1 MKEKE
6 VDYFVEVV
14 EMKKGQTLGT
24 LLIETGKASF
34 RLSTVYA
41 AGDFLIATDDQNRVL
56 VYSIRSGA
64 QLGRVFGGYA
74 AVSVESGYL
83 GFENE
88 VGKIAI
94 YSLNNLER
102 KDELVFSSPIAM
114 IRFSDEGKKLL
125 VVTSNQ
131 QVHSFD
137 VAALSQNSGNLGVR
151 RPGGAL

>member
-1 MKEKE
+1 M
-6 VDYFVEVV
+6 
-14 EMKKGQTLGT
+14 
-24 LLIETGKASF
+24 
-34 RLSTVYA
+34 
-41 AGDFLIATDDQNRVL
+41 IATDDQNRVL

-131 QVHSFD
+131 QVHIFD
-137 VAALSQNSGNLGVR
+137 VAALSQNSVTQR
-151 RPGGAL
+151 

>member
-14 EMKKGQTLGT
+14 EMKKGQTLGK

-83 GFENE
+83 GVENE

-94 YSLNNLER
+94 Y
-102 KDELVFSSPIAM
+102 
-114 IRFSDEGKKLL
+114 
-125 VVTSNQ
+125 
-131 QVHSFD
+131 
-137 VAALSQNSGNLGVR
+137 